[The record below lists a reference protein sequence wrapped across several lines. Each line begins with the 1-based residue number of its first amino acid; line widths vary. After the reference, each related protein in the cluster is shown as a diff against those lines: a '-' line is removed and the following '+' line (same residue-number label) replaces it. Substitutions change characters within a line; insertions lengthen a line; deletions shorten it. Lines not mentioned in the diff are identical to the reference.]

1 MRRKAFLLIGKIV
14 LSGVLALTVLTVF
27 CYFYSNPPV
36 HYSDPDGATDYRWEP
51 NKFRS
56 EATEGF
62 SWGRTNNEGYYNIAD
77 YNIEDDIDLL
87 IMGSSQMEAS
97 NVAVEDSTA
106 SVLSSMLSNETVY
119 NIGTSGHT
127 FLTCAN
133 NLEKA
138 LEKYKPTRF
147 VVIETNRLTF
157 SDDELQQAIDGTVP
171 EILSHTGGLVG
182 LLQKNPFLR
191 HIYHQMKNYLN
202 KGQENDDVQAQETV
216 AVKMPDDG
224 ELLQLLLEKI
234 HSIAMNANTDAIIF
248 YTPGIKVASDGALNM
263 AGGAKL
269 SQFRNACEAS
279 GIYFLDMSDR
289 FLREYEES
297 YTLPYGFANTSV
309 GTGHLNKYGHA
320 MIADELYKLLSE
332 VA

>member
-1 MRRKAFLLIGKIV
+1 MCKGFLASIGKII
-14 LSGVLALTVLTVF
+14 LAGIMAFLGLTVF

-36 HYSDPDGATDYRWEP
+36 HYPDPDGATDYRWEQ
-51 NKFRS
+51 NKFHS
-56 EATEGF
+56 EGTEGF
-62 SWGRTNNEGYYNIAD
+62 SWGKTNNEGYFNISD
-77 YNIEDDIDLL
+77 YSVGDVVDVL

-97 NVAVEDSTA
+97 NVAAEDSTA

-147 VVIETNRLTF
+147 VVIEVHNLAF
-157 SDDELQQAIDGTVP
+157 SDKELQQAIDGTVP
-171 EILSHTGGLVG
+171 EIPSHNGGLVG

-191 HIYHQMKNYLN
+191 SIYHQMKNYIN
-202 KGQENDDVQAQETV
+202 KEQENNDLQAEEIALAELSTDD
-216 AVKMPDDG
+216 
-224 ELLQLLLEKI
+224 ELLQLLLGKL
-234 HSIAMNANTDAIIF
+234 HSIASNANTDIVVF
-248 YTPGIKVASDGALNM
+248 YIPRTTVSSDGTLHM
-263 AGGAKL
+263 TGGAEL
-269 SQFRNACEAS
+269 SQFRDACAAND
-279 GIYFLDMSDR
+279 IYFLDMSDR
-289 FLREYEES
+289 FMREYEES

-309 GTGHLNKYGHA
+309 GSGHLNKYGHA
-320 MIADELYKLLSE
+320 MIADELYKLISE